1 MYRIYSGG
9 VEDELHN
16 LQVAT
21 FLHNYEGILP
31 PFTVATAKECSSFS
45 TDFKRLK
52 REKSLAVILS
62 FLAVDVPP
70 VKKIDDNPDVWDVDF
85 TSPEVLHG

>member
-9 VEDELHN
+9 VEDKLHN

-21 FLHNYEGILP
+21 FYHNYEGILP
-31 PFTVATAKECSSFS
+31 PFTIATAQECSSFS

-62 FLAVDVPP
+62 YLAVNVPP
-70 VKKIDDNPDVWDVDF
+70 VKIDDSPDVWDVDF
-85 TSPEVLHG
+85 TSAEVLHG